1 MKNINSNQKNSEI
14 IALRFVAPALLVT
27 AGVILI
33 PFLYNLIVS
42 FSDMNLVTF
51 YRWSMIGFTNYSDIL
66 SDTGFWYL
74 LFKTVLW
81 TMLNLLIIVFGGVFF
96 AVLLNQ
102 QIPGSTFFKILFIL
116 PWAVPQY
123 LTALVWKGIF
133 NYDSGSVNIFLQK
146 INLEPVLWLGS
157 EWGSFWATLITNVW
171 LSLPFMIVVVLAG
184 LQTIP
189 KNLYEAAELDGAGF
203 WFMFRKITLPMLKP
217 VLIPAIILS
226 GIWTFNNLNIIWL
239 LTDGGFPS
247 DQSHILVSW
256 VYKAGLSSF
265 RIGYAAAYG
274 IIIMIVLV
282 FFSWLYIKK
291 SKTLEMIFD

>member
-1 MKNINSNQKNSEI
+1 MKNHHPIQIKSEKVAI
-14 IALRFVAPALLVT
+14 WFVAPALIVT
-27 AGVILI
+27 SAVILI
-33 PFLYNLIVS
+33 PFLYNLVIS

-51 YRWSMIGFTNYSDIL
+51 YRWNMIGFTNYSDIL
-66 SDTGFWYL
+66 FDSGFWYL

-81 TMLNLLIIVFGGVFF
+81 TGLNLFVLVSGGIFL

-102 QIPGSTFFKILFIL
+102 KIPGSIFFKILFIL
-116 PWAVPQY
+116 PWVVPQY

-133 NYDSGSVNIFLQK
+133 NYESGSVNTFLLK
-146 INLEPVLWLGS
+146 LNLDPVMWLGS
-157 EWGSFWATLITNVW
+157 EWGSFWATLVTNVW

-203 WFMFRKITLPMLKP
+203 WFMFRRITLPLLKP

-226 GIWTFNNLNIIWL
+226 GIWTFNNLNVIWL
-239 LTDGGFPS
+239 VTDGGFPS

-274 IIIMIVLV
+274 IIIMLVLL
-282 FFSWLYIKK
+282 FFSWQYIKK
-291 SKTLEMIFD
+291 SKTLETIFE